1 MQISQENN
9 KNVEIKPLLQFLSFL
24 MLFVLSALQIYI
36 SRTAAAFSSIPAT
49 FPSALAFSIHCKMFV
64 TALSLALPL
73 IHFTYNSFL
82 TDFT

>member
-1 MQISQENN
+1 MQISQAKN
-9 KNVEIKPLLQFLSFL
+9 KNVEIKPWLKFLSLL
-24 MLFVLSALQIYI
+24 MLFVLSALQLYKQN
-36 SRTAAAFSSIPAT
+36 AAAFSSIPAT
-49 FPSALAFSIHCKMFV
+49 FPSALAFSIHSKMFV